1 MQDNLTNENKTLTK
15 NAQLNQTGQSQSQK
29 TMKVRIRESMRIAEL
44 FYLLNDTNWNKFDDK
59 FFLINRRWF
68 DRWKDYISYDYIV
81 KQLVE
86 FGKQENDLS
95 INRLLQ
101 SNSNP
106 GEISN
111 QQLVLDHRDFM
122 KNRCQSMQFCNM

>member
-15 NAQLNQTGQSQSQK
+15 NAQLNQAGQSQSQK

>member
-1 MQDNLTNENKTLTK
+1 
-15 NAQLNQTGQSQSQK
+15 
-29 TMKVRIRESMRIAEL
+29 MRIAEL

-86 FGKQENDLS
+86 FGKQESDLS
-95 INRLLQ
+95 INRLGSKGIVSSAKDRSSYWFKGTIQILKL
-101 SNSNP
+101 SSKS
-106 GEISN
+106 I
-111 QQLVLDHRDFM
+111 L
-122 KNRCQSMQFCNM
+122 